1 MPEGE
6 PACPNPEPEPKLNV
20 FETFLHLRP
29 WQRVACVVCCFV
41 AYVLCIQPTF
51 TANVAPHFMAIVRPD
66 GSFNVHELIQTLTLS
81 SFVVLLTAS
90 PLLMLRAP
98 WFGKVGI
105 VVMSLFIAY
114 TTLDNACDV
123 QKEGLATKNDA
134 PRQKADRIARLD
146 VEIDGATKAYQQVP
160 AHEYVTAATVKRAEA
175 DLANLTKSADDECG
189 RGTWGSW
196 AHSSRGPKC
205 EKLEKQR
212 DEKGAEVTK
221 LQRNADLT
229 QRAADI
235 EVALSQLKS
244 ERKELG
250 AAPEI
255 TGNELERFPAFL
267 ADFGVPMGFAKALSR
282 HHPEIVAT
290 TQELIA
296 WFGSPAAVAFV
307 FWLFSLLS
315 CEKTEA
321 DKRVHETTIRVAANY
336 AAKAAAE
343 LPVMEADEPEQV
355 PAPPKVIRP
364 DVWFNPV
371 WMKDEPQPET
381 QPETNH
387 AEVLGIDEPQPA
399 FVEKPETAAEAMAA
413 AFIKADPEK
422 KPRRPRKPK
431 GELEKP
437 HKSTVVQWHRERC
450 FEFVGRVLWS
460 TECRPDYERW
470 CWQHGYEPV
479 PPQTFGRTLRKE
491 CVVRADNTSRGGKYY
506 DIGLRPA
513 GLRVVA

>member
-1 MPEGE
+1 MKLARIWEDWLAWR
-6 PACPNPEPEPKLNV
+6 ACRKADLCVQIPTPEPKLNV

-29 WQRVACVVCCFV
+29 WQRIACVAWCFV

-244 ERKELG
+244 ERKALG

-255 TGNELERFPAFL
+255 TANELERFPALL
-267 ADFGVPMGFAKALSR
+267 ADFGVPMWFAKALSD

-307 FWLFSLLS
+307 FWLFSLIT
-315 CEKTEA
+315 C
-321 DKRVHETTIRVAANY
+321 DKSETDKHLI
-336 AAKAAAE
+336 
-343 LPVMEADEPEQV
+343 
-355 PAPPKVIRP
+355 
-364 DVWFNPV
+364 
-371 WMKDEPQPET
+371 
-381 QPETNH
+381 
-387 AEVLGIDEPQPA
+387 EVLGGRTEEKARVVFSVVPPAPAQNCAREEMEPDDSPEAVLEIEGEELPA
-399 FVEKPETAAEAMAA
+399 FARKPATKAESVAA
-413 AFIKADPEK
+413 AVLKADPA
-422 KPRRPRKPK
+422 KPRVKRARTKQPPHRDSVLAFHK
-431 GELEKP
+431 ERLLE
-437 HKSTVVQWHRERC
+437 RE
-450 FEFVGRVLWS
+450 GRSETSDKVIQA
-460 TECRPDYERW
+460 YEDF
-470 CWQHGYEPV
+470 CWARNQTPV
-479 PPQTFGRTLRKE
+479 PPQTFGNVMKKE
-491 CVVRADNTSRGGKYY
+491 FGISKKKIGGTIRYF

-513 GLRVVA
+513 LRIVSG